1 MVNNKTVAITGSHV
15 QYVDYNRR
23 AIGKYMDS
31 SAAADSM
38 VTGYGSMIET
48 AYNLKGQQL
57 GLRNRAT
64 GGISAAPMYSNTDK
78 DGRWALTA
86 LISSEADWF
95 YQSFCSAHLEE
106 KYQWGDGIGVADDMW
121 MTNEEWQDY
130 APTNFV
136 GLSVS
141 IHKRVL

>member
-1 MVNNKTVAITGSHV
+1 LVNDNTVAITGSHV

-23 AIGKYMDS
+23 AMGNFMDRT
-31 SAAADSM
+31 AAASTM
-38 VTGYGSMIET
+38 VTGYGSLIET
-48 AYNLKGQQL
+48 AYNLRGQKL
-57 GLRNRAT
+57 APRNRA
-64 GGISAAPMYSNTDK
+64 SATALSPAPMFSNTDK
-78 DGRWALTA
+78 DGKWALTTT
-86 LISSEADWF
+86 ISSEADWF

-106 KYQWGDGIGVADDMW
+106 KFQWGEGIGLEDDIW

-141 IHKRVL
+141 IF